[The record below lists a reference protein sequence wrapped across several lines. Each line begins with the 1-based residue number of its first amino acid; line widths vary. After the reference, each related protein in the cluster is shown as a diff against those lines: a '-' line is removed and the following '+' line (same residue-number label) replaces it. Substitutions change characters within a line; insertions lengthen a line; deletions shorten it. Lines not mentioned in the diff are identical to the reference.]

1 MNDEQILKLREILLN
16 EFSEEELAAFSAE
29 LGLDYAALP
38 GEGQFGKTR
47 EMFLILREQDRLQ
60 ALKARLRDLR
70 PAAYEAAGLNLVAPA
85 PENARRLPIPLA
97 WLVLGLVGVLVVV
110 CVLTFLLRPGGTP
123 ATPAAIGAPTFE
135 SPLET
140 AAPAV
145 ITEPAI
151 GDPITD
157 TSASEGMIATDTTTA
172 EGEIVPTMVVVA
184 TAPTTAEAP
193 AAAEAPTA
201 TDVPTPAPP
210 TTTPTVSETHP
221 AALAV
226 TLANSQLLPYFQGK
240 ADQTSLTAWQGSAL
254 QSVVSFSKGI
264 LLRRLKVTEAERASL
279 VSTVTYLSRPV
290 LVIQRSSTTF
300 VVDSREYWTYQTSE
314 KNKVCETSSYRYTV
328 VKINETYKVSQSQV
342 TGKPASSAC
351 N

>member
-29 LGLDYAALP
+29 LGLNYAALP

-60 ALKARLRDLR
+60 ALKSRLRDLR

-110 CVLTFLLRPGGTP
+110 CVLTFLLRPSGTP
-123 ATPAAIGAPTFE
+123 ATPAATVAPSLE

-140 AAPAV
+140 VAPASV
-145 ITEPAI
+145 AEPAI

-157 TSASEGMIATDTTTA
+157 TRAAEGAIVSDTTTTPA

-184 TAPTTAEAP
+184 TAPATAEAP
-193 AAAEAPTA
+193 TQE
-201 TDVPTPAPP
+201 VPTPAPP
-210 TTTPTVSETHP
+210 TSTPTVSETHP

-226 TLANSQLLPYFQGK
+226 STANTQLVTYFQGK
-240 ADQTSLTAWQGSAL
+240 ADQASLAAWQGTAL
-254 QSVVSFSKGI
+254 QSVVSFSKGL
-264 LLRRLKVTEAERASL
+264 LLRRLKATEADRASL

-290 LVIQRSSTTF
+290 LVLQRNDTTF
-300 VVDSREYWTYQTSE
+300 VVDSQEHWTYQTSA
-314 KNKVCETSSYRYTV
+314 NNIVCETSSYRYTV
-328 VKINETYKVSQSQV
+328 VKINDSYKVTQSQV
-342 TGKPASSAC
+342 TGRPASSAC